1 MGDVLVVLWDRIGQA
16 VMAVG
21 LYAALGAMAVGAAI
35 QQYEKLR
42 GIERDRYG
50 REIRRR

>member
-1 MGDVLVVLWDRIGQA
+1 MLAAFWDHVGQA
-16 VMAVG
+16 VMTVG
-21 LYAALGAMAVGAAI
+21 LFVSLGAMAVGAAI

-50 REIRRR
+50 REIRRRR